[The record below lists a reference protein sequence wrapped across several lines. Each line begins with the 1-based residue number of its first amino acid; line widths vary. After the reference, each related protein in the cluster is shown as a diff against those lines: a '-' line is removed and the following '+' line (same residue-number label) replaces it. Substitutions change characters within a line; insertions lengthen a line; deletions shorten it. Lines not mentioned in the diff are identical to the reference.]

1 MTRCADCVHVPYPHS
16 SACKL
21 LIKPFVI
28 PAIQLLTSIIAK
40 IVYLFHMDDHI
51 LDLLYQIIYQ
61 MKRIKCNETVDCMYP
76 TSNKYDV
83 EFGALPVATRCWA
96 DYDPEVDTSNSFAC
110 TASDT
115 CRVSNLDYGET
126 LNSYG
131 FLVEDGNQMVCDACP
146 LQPGGLINQFG
157 CDTYTKQCTCNRSV
171 PVRFSRNQHVQH
183 TIGLHITLAL
193 SVFPCVMHV
202 HVENLIK
209 HDLSDNIGPSACV
222 RNVSTH
228 SETPRTHFPAK
239 INFGGKN
246 SRP

>member
-1 MTRCADCVHVPYPHS
+1 MFASLSLAGYAVTRCADCVHVPYPHS

-61 MKRIKCNETVDCMYP
+61 MKRIKCNGTVDCMYP
-76 TSNKYDV
+76 TSNKYDD

-96 DYDPEVDTSNSFAC
+96 DYYPEVDTSNSFAC

-131 FLVEDGNQMVCDACP
+131 FLVEDGNQIVCDACP

-171 PVRFSRNQHVQH
+171 PHAF
-183 TIGLHITLAL
+183 LAQ
-193 SVFPCVMHV
+193 STCAAYDWFAYHPCV
-202 HVENLIK
+202 ERISLC
-209 HDLSDNIGPSACV
+209 DACACPKFDK
-222 RNVSTH
+222 T
-228 SETPRTHFPAK
+228 
-239 INFGGKN
+239 
-246 SRP
+246 RPFR